1 MYISSSIF
9 FSIRRLVFCLQID
22 FAKKNLAD
30 VNYEEV
36 KEKMMSVYGEI
47 TMDGEIEE
55 LPASAVSNLACVV
68 KKKII

>member
-1 MYISSSIF
+1 M
-9 FSIRRLVFCLQID
+9 QID

-55 LPASAVSNLACVV
+55 LSASAVSNLACVV